1 MIGFDIGQYI
11 DLVDST
17 LLEFF
22 IFSELDYGDD
32 FDSILLFIIVID
44 CSINFT
50 VDSWADRLIKCVIF
64 NVFYHFYYRS
74 FSPIFL
80 IMNYSI
86 VCLNLVFPIINFLW
100 NLIQILC

>member
-1 MIGFDIGQYI
+1 MLIGLDIGQYI

-50 VDSWADRLIKCVIF
+50 VDS
-64 NVFYHFYYRS
+64 
-74 FSPIFL
+74 
-80 IMNYSI
+80 
-86 VCLNLVFPIINFLW
+86 
-100 NLIQILC
+100 